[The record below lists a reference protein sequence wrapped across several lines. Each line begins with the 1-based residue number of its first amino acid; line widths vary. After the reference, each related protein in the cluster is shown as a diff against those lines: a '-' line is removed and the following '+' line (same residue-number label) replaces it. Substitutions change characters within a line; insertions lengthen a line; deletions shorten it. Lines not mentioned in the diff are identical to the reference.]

1 LSQSAI
7 ILIDDVNG
15 LKEFTNYINSC
26 TEYTYGLDSE
36 FGPSSVLSKGSIA
49 TIQIASAQKVYILDI
64 VTLSNVENIE
74 IEFEHLIKAFFCNNS
89 IQIVGYGL
97 SNDWNFLS
105 NTHKAFKDIETKM
118 AVNCLDLCNLVS
130 RVTKGYGSALFELPY
145 EKEENQGGLSGLT
158 LAIFNMRLDKT
169 YQQSNWTKRPLLAE
183 QITYA
188 ALDALICVR
197 IFNELESLA
206 SKSNQISKFHEWC
219 DTLKKHRNK
228 LPKDFGQKKPTAS
241 TNELNVFSEGKR
253 GLKIEG
259 RSLKP
264 EKPLNKE
271 PIEPPDLKVVCE
283 NMLNGLCKKL
293 RLQGVDAE
301 GLEPYQYFEV
311 AKERAEKE
319 GRMIL
324 TKSLNHVAQLK
335 KVFKK
340 EHVLY
345 ITESKLE
352 EQIKEVYWY
361 FNVQPDEKYVFS

>member
-1 LSQSAI
+1 
-7 ILIDDVNG
+7 
-15 LKEFTNYINSC
+15 
-26 TEYTYGLDSE
+26 
-36 FGPSSVLSKGSIA
+36 
-49 TIQIASAQKVYILDI
+49 
-64 VTLSNVENIE
+64 
-74 IEFEHLIKAFFCNNS
+74 
-89 IQIVGYGL
+89 VGYGL

-118 AVNCLDLCNLVS
+118 AANCLDLCNLVS

-145 EKEENQGGLSGLT
+145 EKEDNQGGLSGLT

-169 YQQSNWTKRPLLAE
+169 YQQSNWTKRPLLVE

-206 SKSNQISKFHEWC
+206 SKSNQISEFHKWC

-228 LPKDFGQKKPTAS
+228 LPKDFGQKKPTTS
-241 TNELNVFSEGKR
+241 TTELNVFSEGKR

-264 EKPLNKE
+264 ERPLNKE

-283 NMLNGLCKKL
+283 NMLHGLCKKL

-301 GLEPYQYFEV
+301 VLEPYEYFEV

-345 ITESKLE
+345 ITESKL
-352 EQIKEVYWY
+352 
-361 FNVQPDEKYVFS
+361 